1 MSERDDDIAD
11 EVSEEIEEEDI
22 IAESSQIDESIKESF
37 ED

>member
-1 MSERDDDIAD
+1 VSDKDDISD

-22 IAESSQIDESIKESF
+22 IGESSQIDESIKESF